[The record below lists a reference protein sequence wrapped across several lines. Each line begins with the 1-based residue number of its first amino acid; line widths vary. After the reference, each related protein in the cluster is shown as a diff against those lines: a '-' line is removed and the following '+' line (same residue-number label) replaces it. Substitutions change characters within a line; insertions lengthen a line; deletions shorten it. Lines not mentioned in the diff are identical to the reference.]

1 LPLRVLA
8 LRYDEY
14 SHFDRKAE
22 GRYISTVLFQPLL
35 LTSPGGVWGT
45 YQSDVRKHELARAVA
60 SLYID
65 MGRQPRWFAEGLATY
80 LQTVSYDE
88 ASGVAE
94 VGHAPANFEY
104 LELLLQRAPDRV
116 FFDDLWDWDRVEPT
130 TEEQARLYQVS

>member
-1 LPLRVLA
+1 
-8 LRYDEY
+8 
-14 SHFDRKAE
+14 
-22 GRYISTVLFQPLL
+22 
-35 LTSPGGVWGT
+35 
-45 YQSDVRKHELARAVA
+45 VA
-60 SLYID
+60 SLYIN
-65 MGRQPRWFAEGLATY
+65 MGRQPRWFGEGLATY

-130 TEEQARLYQVS
+130 TEEQARLYQVSWAVIHYLADSRRRSTYAFFDSTSSRQPYRRFRWVP